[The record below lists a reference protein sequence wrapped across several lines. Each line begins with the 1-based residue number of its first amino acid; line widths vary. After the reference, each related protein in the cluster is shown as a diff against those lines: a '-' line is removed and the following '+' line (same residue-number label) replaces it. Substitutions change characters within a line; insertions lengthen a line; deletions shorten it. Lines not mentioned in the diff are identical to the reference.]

1 MADAPQG
8 FSGGNTL
15 KNSGTEVY
23 KDLFI
28 GETENKGLGRQK
40 ATISDPA
47 GSTQKKVY
55 YFDHS
60 FPGQP

>member
-1 MADAPQG
+1 M
-8 FSGGNTL
+8 T
-15 KNSGTEVY
+15 NSGTEVY